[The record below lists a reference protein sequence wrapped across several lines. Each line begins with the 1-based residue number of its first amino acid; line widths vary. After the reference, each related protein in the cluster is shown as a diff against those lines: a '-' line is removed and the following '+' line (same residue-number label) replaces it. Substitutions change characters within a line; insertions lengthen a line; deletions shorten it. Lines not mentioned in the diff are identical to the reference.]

1 MYRHIRDLREDN
13 DLKQWQLARYLRC
26 SQRSYSDYEN
36 GRTSIPPRILIELS
50 RLYGT
55 SVDYL
60 LGLTNQKEPH
70 PRCLEEQQKPWKP
83 VLSSVKDQ

>member
-1 MYRHIRDLREDN
+1 MKELRKSKKM
-13 DLKQWQLARYLRC
+13 KQRQLAEYLNC
-26 SQRSYSDYEN
+26 SQKTVSDYEN
-36 GRTSIPPRILIELS
+36 GKTRIPPNVLIELS